1 MHPICRQAG
10 EQNSDQRDKADDEA
24 QPNHSLTRKSG
35 VGKEEEQTC
44 DIHQPGN
51 KRMQYE
57 RRPSGIM

>member
-1 MHPICRQAG
+1 
-10 EQNSDQRDKADDEA
+10 
-24 QPNHSLTRKSG
+24 